1 MGIAAFLPLIG
12 QGVSALSTML
22 TNRAQKKTNL
32 DIYNT
37 QRQDAL
43 ADWNKQNQYNSP
55 AAQMQ
60 RYKEAGLSP
69 HLIYGQTNTAPA
81 IRSTEAKA
89 PNFMAPNIDVSG
101 AANPLLIQAQLK
113 NIEAN
118 TIKTLSETDFKN
130 LNTKLL
136 QDTFDYKVGQESWKT
151 SLIQNKNL
159 NLQADTFKKQT
170 ETDRMSKLLGG
181 ELSIQ
186 KQQIRNLI
194 AKTDLT
200 VTQKSQALQ
209 TISNMLT
216 QQRLTDKKIAT
227 EGFIQEA
234 YYARTGLTLSQ
245 KNYTEVQKNVA
256 EEVLKLKQMGLT
268 LDIIQDLFGLVT
280 GKSGKSKLPR

>member
-1 MGIAAFLPLIG
+1 M
-12 QGVSALSTML
+12 
-22 TNRAQKKTNL
+22 
-32 DIYNT
+32 
-37 QRQDAL
+37 
-43 ADWNKQNQYNSP
+43 
-55 AAQMQ
+55 
-60 RYKEAGLSP
+60 
-69 HLIYGQTNTAPA
+69 
-81 IRSTEAKA
+81 
-89 PNFMAPNIDVSG
+89 
-101 AANPLLIQAQLK
+101 
-113 NIEAN
+113 
-118 TIKTLSETDFKN
+118 
-130 LNTKLL
+130 
-136 QDTFDYKVGQESWKT
+136 KT

>member
-43 ADWNKQNQYNSP
+43 ADWNRQNQYNSP

-60 RYKEAGLSP
+60 RYKDAGLSP
-69 HLIYGQTNTAPA
+69 HLIYGQQNTAPA

-89 PNFMAPNIDVSG
+89 PQYMAPNIDVSG

-159 NLQADTFKKQT
+159 NLQSDTFKKQT

-186 KQQIRNLI
+186 KQQIKNLI

-209 TISNMLT
+209 TISNLVT
-216 QQRLTDKKIAT
+216 QQRLTGKKIVT
-227 EGFIQEA
+227 EDFVQQA
-234 YYARTGLTLSQ
+234 YTGRIGLTSAQTSYTESQ
-245 KNYTEVQKNVA
+245 KNIAAKILE
-256 EEVLKLKQMGLT
+256 LKQIGLS
-268 LDIIQDLFGLVT
+268 LDMIQTALGLV
-280 GKSGKSKLPR
+280 SPAKSKLPR

>member
-1 MGIAAFLPLIG
+1 MGLASFLPLIG

-43 ADWNKQNQYNSP
+43 ADWNRQNQYNSP

-60 RYKEAGLSP
+60 RYKDAGLSP
-69 HLIYGQTNTAPA
+69 HLIYGQQNTAPA

-89 PNFMAPNIDVSG
+89 PQFMAPNIDTSG
-101 AANPLLIQAQLK
+101 ANNPMLLQAQLK

-118 TIKTLSETDFKN
+118 TIKTLSETDYKN
-130 LNTKLL
+130 LNTDLL
-136 QDTFDYKVGQESWKT
+136 KQTFDYKVGQESWKT

-200 VTQKSQALQ
+200 VAQKSQALQ
-209 TISNMLT
+209 TISSMVT
-216 QQRLTDKKIAT
+216 QQRLTNKKIVT
-227 EGFIQEA
+227 EDFIQQA
-234 YYARTGLTLSQ
+234 YAGRIGLTSAQTTYTESQ
-245 KNYTEVQKNVA
+245 KNIAAK
-256 EEVLKLKQMGLT
+256 VLELKQLGLS
-268 LDIIQDLFGLVT
+268 LDMINTALGLV
-280 GKSGKSKLPR
+280 SPGKSKLPR

>member
-1 MGIAAFLPLIG
+1 MPIAPFLPLIG

-43 ADWNKQNQYNSP
+43 ADWNRQNQYNSP

-60 RYKEAGLSP
+60 RYKDAGLSP
-69 HLIYGQTNTAPA
+69 HLIYGQQNTAPA

-89 PNFMAPNIDVSG
+89 PQYMAPNIDVSG

-118 TIKTLSETDFKN
+118 TIKTLSETNYKN
-130 LNTKLL
+130 LNTDLL
-136 QDTFDYKVGQESWKT
+136 RETFDYKVGQESWKT

-181 ELSIQ
+181 ELTIQ
-186 KQQIRNLI
+186 KQQIRNLL

-200 VTQKSQALQ
+200 VAQKSQALQ
-209 TISNMLT
+209 TISNMVT
-216 QQRLTDKKIAT
+216 QQRLTNKKIVT
-227 EGFIQEA
+227 EDFIQQA
-234 YYARTGLTLSQ
+234 YAGRIGLTSAQTTYTESQ
-245 KNYTEVQKNVA
+245 KNIAAKVLELKQLGLSLDMINVA
-256 EEVLKLKQMGLT
+256 L
-268 LDIIQDLFGLVT
+268 GLV
-280 GKSGKSKLPR
+280 SPAKSKLPR

>member
-1 MGIAAFLPLIG
+1 MGLAAFLPLIG

-60 RYKEAGLSP
+60 RYKDAGLSP
-69 HLIYGQTNTAPA
+69 HLIYGQQNTAPA

-89 PNFMAPNIDVSG
+89 PQFMAPNIDVSG

-136 QDTFDYKVGQESWKT
+136 QETFDYKVGQESWKT
-151 SLIQNKNL
+151 NLIENKNL
-159 NLQADTFKKQT
+159 NLQADTFKKQI
-170 ETDRMSKLLGG
+170 ETDRISKLLLG

-186 KQQIRNLI
+186 NQQIRNLV

-209 TISNMLT
+209 TISSMIT
-216 QQRLTDKKIAT
+216 QQRLTNKKIVT
-227 EGFIQEA
+227 EDFVQQA
-234 YYARTGLTLSQ
+234 YAGRIGLTSAQTSYTESQ
-245 KNYTEVQKNVA
+245 KNIAAKILE
-256 EEVLKLKQMGLT
+256 LKQLGLS
-268 LDIIQDLFGLVT
+268 LDMIQTALGLV
-280 GKSGKSKLPR
+280 SPAKSKLPR

>member
-1 MGIAAFLPLIG
+1 MGITAFLPLIG

-60 RYKEAGLSP
+60 RYKDAGLSP
-69 HLIYGQTNTAPA
+69 HLIYGQQNTAPA

-89 PNFMAPNIDVSG
+89 PQFMAPNIDVSG
-101 AANPLLIQAQLK
+101 AANPLLVQAQLK

-136 QDTFDYKVGQESWKT
+136 KDTFDYKVGQESWKT

-159 NLQADTFKKQT
+159 NLQADTFKKQK
-170 ETDRMSKLLGG
+170 ETDRISKLLGG

-186 KQQIRNLI
+186 KQQIKNLM

-209 TISNMLT
+209 TISSMLT
-216 QQRLTDKKIAT
+216 QQRLTNKKIVT
-227 EGFIQEA
+227 EDFVQQA
-234 YYARTGLTLSQ
+234 YAGRIGLTSAQTTYTESQ
-245 KNYTEVQKNVA
+245 KNIAAKILE
-256 EEVLKLKQMGLT
+256 LKQLGLS
-268 LDIIQDLFGLVT
+268 LDMINTALGLV
-280 GKSGKSKLPR
+280 SPAKSKL

>member
-43 ADWNKQNQYNSP
+43 ADWNRQNQYNSP

-60 RYKEAGLSP
+60 RYKDAGLSP
-69 HLIYGQTNTAPA
+69 HLIYGQQNTAPA

-89 PNFMAPNIDVSG
+89 PQYMAPNIDVSG

-209 TISNMLT
+209 TISSMIT
-216 QQRLTDKKIAT
+216 QQRLTNKKIVT
-227 EGFIQEA
+227 EDFVQQA
-234 YYARTGLTLSQ
+234 YAGRIGLTSAQTSYTESQ
-245 KNYTEVQKNVA
+245 KNIAAK
-256 EEVLKLKQMGLT
+256 VLELKQLGLS
-268 LDIIQDLFGLVT
+268 LDMINIALGLV
-280 GKSGKSKLPR
+280 SPAKSKLPR